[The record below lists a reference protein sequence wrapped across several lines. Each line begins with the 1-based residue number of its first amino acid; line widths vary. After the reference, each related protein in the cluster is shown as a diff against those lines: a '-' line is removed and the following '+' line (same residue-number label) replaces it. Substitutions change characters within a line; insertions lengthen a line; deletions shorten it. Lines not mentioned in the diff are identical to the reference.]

1 MTALPRRRVVRWGTV
16 LSPSEPGG
24 GEEGRLLW
32 GGKWWLH
39 PEYRFNSA
47 AFVPKNMSPD
57 ELTDAVWQCRKR
69 WNSARSIFNRVWDFQ
84 THLSSPYRLGTYLV
98 YNRLYAKEAMTK
110 QGMLFGKFRD
120 SITNVGAAN

>member
-1 MTALPRRRVVRWGTV
+1 
-16 LSPSEPGG
+16 
-24 GEEGRLLW
+24 
-32 GGKWWLH
+32 
-39 PEYRFNSA
+39 
-47 AFVPKNMSPD
+47 MSPD

-98 YNRLYAKEAMTK
+98 YNRLYAREAMTK

-120 SITNVGAAN
+120 SITHVANAN